1 MSGNHRTNG
10 TDVTYPTAGWR
21 DPKPARVSFDAW
33 QELFERVPEELVER
47 YHYFPPNTEAW
58 SKYLFPPQTFAMY
71 GARHLRRLRFDNS
84 LASLRLWGFV
94 QNETERLFRARQ
106 IGRRVVA
113 TMGDLGA
120 LPVIVNSFPGCVA
133 FYPDCIWWT
142 PFVMES
148 KVLFDAAAERGIGDA
163 TCFSRAALGAFAK
176 HSYFPDPELVIAS
189 TGASCDDYAGVEQL
203 AADIAREVLWVEE
216 PMRRECRRGTTD
228 AAAGAG
234 HDRNRSCDFGSC
246 PKPTTPDT
254 AAIAL
259 LVAEYGRVIA
269 RLERLTGHSL
279 SEDELRTGIRRA
291 NRVRRLVER
300 LRGLTYHDAAL
311 PALEMMVVEFG
322 NLHCYSDM
330 DEWPSVLEHLLA
342 TAEERVRAGTLPLA
356 DDALRVVWVTP
367 PADPLLLTYVEDAG
381 ARVVGTEYVINQAL
395 AIIDEAKPPLEAIAE
410 SFMAA
415 SLIGSSRSRAD
426 SVISQA
432 RANRAEGVIVSNIL
446 GGSHCS
452 MESGLIAGRVK
463 SELGLPV
470 LEFDVAPPAREIDRQ
485 LQTRIDAFLEVLR
498 GRR

>member
-1 MSGNHRTNG
+1 MS
-10 TDVTYPTAGWR
+10 DWR
-21 DPKPARVSFDAW
+21 DPKPARVSFDEW
-33 QELFERVPEELVER
+33 QDLFEQVPDELIER

-84 LASLRLWGFV
+84 LAALRLWGFV

-106 IGRRVVA
+106 VGRRVIA

-120 LPVIVNSFPGCVA
+120 LPVVVNSFPGCVA

-216 PMRRECRRGTTD
+216 PMRRECRTSNAER
-228 AAAGAG
+228 
-234 HDRNRSCDFGSC
+234 RM
-246 PKPTTPDT
+246 PDQ
-254 AAIAL
+254 ASIAL
-259 LVAEYGRVIA
+259 LVAEYRRVVA
-269 RLERLTGHSL
+269 RLERLIGHTL
-279 SEDELRTGIRRA
+279 GEDELRASIRRA

-300 LRGLTYHDAAL
+300 LRELAYHDAAL

-322 NLHCYSDM
+322 NLHYYSDI
-330 DEWPSVLEHLLA
+330 DEWPNVLEHLLA
-342 TAEERVRAGTLPLA
+342 TAEARVRAGTQPFA
-356 DDALRVVWVTP
+356 QDALRIAWVTP
-367 PADPLLLTYVEDAG
+367 PADPLLLTYVEDSG

-395 AIIDEAKPPLEAIAE
+395 AIIDETKPPLEAIAE

-415 SLIGSSRSRAD
+415 SLIGSSLSRAD

-432 RANRAEGVIVSNIL
+432 RANRAEGVIISNIL

-452 MESGLIAGRVK
+452 MESGLIAGQVRT
-463 SELGLPV
+463 ELGLPV

-498 GRR
+498 SRR